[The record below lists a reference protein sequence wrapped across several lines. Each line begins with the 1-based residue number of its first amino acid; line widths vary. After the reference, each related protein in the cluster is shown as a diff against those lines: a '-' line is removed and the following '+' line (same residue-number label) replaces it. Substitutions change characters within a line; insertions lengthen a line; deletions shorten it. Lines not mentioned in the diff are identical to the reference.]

1 MDKRKKIR
9 SEDTMAK
16 IRRVFPLRGY
26 TKPEGDGFVAICVDL
41 DIVAQGKTLKEATQI
56 CSELIEEYI
65 AFVLENY
72 PDKIQQY
79 IPRLAPEE
87 IVAEYNGLVGEC
99 VKNAQKVRQHQSK
112 PKAKVPAGGIM
123 NCLFDFE
130 RGTSS
135 VCPA

>member
-9 SEDTMAK
+9 SEDAMAK
-16 IRRVFPLRGY
+16 IGRVFPLRGY
-26 TKPEGDGFVAICVDL
+26 TKPEGDGFVAICIDL
-41 DIVAQGKTLKEATQI
+41 DIVAQGKTLKEATQV
-56 CSELIEEYI
+56 CGELIEEYI

-72 PDKIQQY
+72 PDKVQHY
-79 IPRLAPEE
+79 IPRLAPKE
-87 IVAEYNGLVGEC
+87 IVSEYNELVGEF
-99 VKNAQKVRQHQSK
+99 VVNAQKARRHQSK
-112 PKAKVPAGGIM
+112 SKTKAPAGGIM